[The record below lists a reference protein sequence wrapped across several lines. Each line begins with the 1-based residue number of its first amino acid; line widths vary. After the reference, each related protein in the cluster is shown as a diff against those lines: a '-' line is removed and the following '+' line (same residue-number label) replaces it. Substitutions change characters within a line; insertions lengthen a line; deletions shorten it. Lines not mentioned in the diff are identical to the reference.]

1 MKHRL
6 SRIVAITALY
16 ILIILGIFIIQ
27 FTIGKTFSY
36 NIGAMTVSGRHDTD
50 MAGNTAPL
58 LPLHIISNGLDFYI
72 TEKNPVIA
80 LKADGSE
87 IPLKVLEY
95 KSGENSFTIDCSDKV
110 SVNFT
115 SYDLN
120 AEINSIRI
128 SVLLPQEI
136 TAVYFPWKLS
146 GSARLERQNN
156 QIFLRH
162 GKKRYVFKGGYGF
175 ENSSEDINSEFPH
188 LILTAEKP
196 AAQYE
201 TYIESKSLAFE
212 NIPNN
217 PLASD
222 TVYEETRKNFKNQAE
237 VSLKNSLQSK
247 NYNEAVLTA
256 YIAQAAYNGGYRKA
270 LLEAPASLLPKEKRT
285 YLSCTFYN
293 NLLQNSKLLAARNI
307 EKIREITADITRR
320 NAAVFNIKSLLPYLM
335 YHSRANL
342 IVQLERIAA
351 SLPENDLKADIA
363 AGILEASMDFDLYFP
378 ERQNTF
384 RDMEEKCE
392 TALKAALFSTDEG
405 LYISSDSQTVDTEK
419 TLRIASVL
427 IRYGKEDAQKRIW
440 KAAGQMLYSSIFLLS
455 GNSSALPASFDI
467 QGDKSVKIGL
477 KADDSVILRAE
488 RLYPMAVTDNAFYP
502 HEENLANH
510 GGHGFWAWTS
520 AKRIT
525 VVQNTAKNFNF
536 KVEFKEGETH
546 HLILHGVRPFI
557 RIQIHGIDFRS
568 DHRFELYNSSGY
580 VYDAASRTLLLKLK
594 HRKDEE
600 EIMLFFGEPP
610 QPVPAP
616 PSSAVQENTE
626 ESAPLPNTE
635 PPKAPSAAP
644 DQKSEE
650 QALIKEDSFNKT
662 SYEKRRKL
670 KSRKSLEK
678 TVLQVRKAGKLMN
691 FLTE

>member
-1 MKHRL
+1 
-6 SRIVAITALY
+6 
-16 ILIILGIFIIQ
+16 
-27 FTIGKTFSY
+27 
-36 NIGAMTVSGRHDTD
+36 
-50 MAGNTAPL
+50 
-58 LPLHIISNGLDFYI
+58 
-72 TEKNPVIA
+72 
-80 LKADGSE
+80 
-87 IPLKVLEY
+87 
-95 KSGENSFTIDCSDKV
+95 
-110 SVNFT
+110 
-115 SYDLN
+115 
-120 AEINSIRI
+120 
-128 SVLLPQEI
+128 
-136 TAVYFPWKLS
+136 
-146 GSARLERQNN
+146 
-156 QIFLRH
+156 
-162 GKKRYVFKGGYGF
+162 
-175 ENSSEDINSEFPH
+175 
-188 LILTAEKP
+188 
-196 AAQYE
+196 
-201 TYIESKSLAFE
+201 
-212 NIPNN
+212 
-217 PLASD
+217 
-222 TVYEETRKNFKNQAE
+222 
-237 VSLKNSLQSK
+237 
-247 NYNEAVLTA
+247 
-256 YIAQAAYNGGYRKA
+256 
-270 LLEAPASLLPKEKRT
+270 
-285 YLSCTFYN
+285 
-293 NLLQNSKLLAARNI
+293 
-307 EKIREITADITRR
+307 
-320 NAAVFNIKSLLPYLM
+320 
-335 YHSRANL
+335 
-342 IVQLERIAA
+342 
-351 SLPENDLKADIA
+351 
-363 AGILEASMDFDLYFP
+363 
-378 ERQNTF
+378 
-384 RDMEEKCE
+384 
-392 TALKAALFSTDEG
+392 
-405 LYISSDSQTVDTEK
+405 
-419 TLRIASVL
+419 
-427 IRYGKEDAQKRIW
+427 
-440 KAAGQMLYSSIFLLS
+440 MLYSSIFLLS

-662 SYEKRRKL
+662 SYEKHRKL
-670 KSRKSLEK
+670 KSRKSFKK

-691 FLTE
+691 LLTE